1 MDAIFKKDNVYVF
14 VKNKEVRKYISEDDV
29 KKDIVL
35 DDEYESENE
44 ENVLYGGR
52 VYLCCENQDWTE
64 CYLTVD
70 GIRIGRVGLSDGEFC
85 WRDWI
90 DMSEVTARLNQIEN
104 LGIESFLEHYKKQL
118 QELKKGIEDEIVAIQ
133 RELDV
138 EHDEEKVSYID
149 SLKCFIREIS
159 CIIFSLLLNMNA
171 GLDNHCYTE
180 AYDAIINLYF

>member
-1 MDAIFKKDNVYVF
+1 MNAIFKKDNVYVF
-14 VKNKEVRKYISEDDV
+14 VKNKEVREDISEDDV

-35 DDEYESENE
+35 DDEYQSENE

-52 VYLCCENQDWTE
+52 VYLSCDRSWSN
-64 CYLTVD
+64 CYLDVD
-70 GIRIGRVGLSDGEFC
+70 GICIGCICMSDGIF
-85 WRDWI
+85 DWSARL
-90 DMSEVTARLNQIEN
+90 DMSKVTAYLNQMEN

-138 EHDEEKVSYID
+138 EHDEEKVSHID
-149 SLKCFIREIS
+149 SLKEFIRQIS
-159 CIIFSLLLNMNA
+159 CVIFSLLLNMNA

>member
-14 VKNKEVRKYISEDDV
+14 VKNKSVREGIDDV
-29 KKDIVL
+29 ERNIVL
-35 DDEYESENE
+35 SDRFMDE

-52 VYLCCENQDWTE
+52 VYLYCDRDWSECC
-64 CYLTVD
+64 LTVD
-70 GIRIGRVGLSDGEFC
+70 GIRIGRLELFDGEFC
-85 WRDWI
+85 WRDCI
-90 DMSEVTARLNQIEN
+90 DMSKVTAYLNQMEN

-149 SLKCFIREIS
+149 SLKEFIRQIS
-159 CIIFSLLLNMNA
+159 CVIFSLLLNMNA